1 MPDSESP
8 HGIAAV
14 PAGPFSPAAKPA
26 RRNRWRLRMLL
37 AINGILAVLFVITQL
52 EPNQVAMLGP
62 PGQYLHELFNPP
74 AVPET
79 SPLGKRLIADVTA
92 VGGRADVMVRSRPY
106 LGLVGNTEQF
116 SISFTGT
123 GFDDRALERL
133 VNRYGDRIW
142 GLDLRHTNVTDDGLR
157 HLVGLSQLADLSLGH
172 DNVTMRKVG
181 PVGPRPISTI
191 TDAGLI
197 HLNGLRQLRNLNL
210 GGLPITDAG
219 LDAIKDMPAF
229 DVLCLSRTKINGPG
243 LARLKSLPMLT
254 TLDLGETEIDDEG
267 LVFLTGASNL
277 QYLSLSRTKIK
288 GPGLSRLT
296 SLPMLTSLILDD
308 SEIDDQGLSLLAG
321 APSLQTLSLNGVPL
335 TAKGLKAIAGLPRLG
350 RLSLNRS
357 GLLDEDVMSLRIS
370 KPALK
375 IERR

>member
-8 HGIAAV
+8 HGISAV

-37 AINGILAVLFVITQL
+37 AITGLLAVLLVVSQL

-74 AVPET
+74 AAPET
-79 SPLGKRLIADVTA
+79 SPFGKRLIADVTA

-142 GLDLRHTNVTDDGLR
+142 GLDLRHTKVTDDGLR
-157 HLVGLSQLADLSLGH
+157 HLVGLSQLAELALGH
-172 DNVTMRKVG
+172 DNFRVRPG
-181 PVGPRPISTI
+181 DPRPISTI

-197 HLNGLRQLRNLNL
+197 HLNGLRQLRNLTL
-210 GGLPITDAG
+210 GGLYITDAG
-219 LDAIKDMPAF
+219 LNAIKDMPAL
-229 DVLCLSRTKINGPG
+229 DVLYLSRTKIKGPG
-243 LARLKSLPMLT
+243 LARLKSLPTLT
-254 TLDLGETEIDDEG
+254 MLDLGETEIDDEG

-277 QYLSLSRTKIK
+277 QYLSLNRTKIK
-288 GPGLSRLT
+288 GPGLARLT
-296 SLPMLTSLILDD
+296 SLPKLASLILDD

-350 RLSLNRS
+350 RLYLNRS
-357 GLLDEDVMSLRIS
+357 GLLDEDVISLRIS